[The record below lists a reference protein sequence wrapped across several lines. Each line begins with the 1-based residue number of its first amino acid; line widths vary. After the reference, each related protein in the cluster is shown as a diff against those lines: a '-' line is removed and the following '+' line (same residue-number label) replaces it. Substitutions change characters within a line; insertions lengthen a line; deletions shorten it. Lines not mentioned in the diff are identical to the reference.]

1 MKRILSYITGK
12 KLGNT
17 GTKNR
22 TGGKEKKRQAPVRYF
37 GIL

>member
-17 GTKNR
+17 GTKNG
-22 TGGKEKKRQAPVRYF
+22 TGGKKKKKATHP
-37 GIL
+37 